1 MDILATLGVDIET
14 AKAKAAIA
22 QFRKMEKSAEV
33 MEGKFRRLGKEV
45 TVLEGKFGRL
55 NKTLPAVRD
64 RMKSIATH
72 AKTVTTAV
80 NAMGVAAGRSSTKVG
95 TLGVQANSAKRK
107 IQDLGSKTAATGNRV
122 TALGSKAAGAGNRID
137 ALGAKAAAAEARL
150 RGLSAASA
158 TAGRGMV
165 VAGGRA
171 RQTATAVQSIGR
183 SSRRAKNDFADFAK
197 TSTSHAEGF
206 MGVVLR
212 LTAIFG
218 GLRLAMMGIQT
229 ISSFEDIRDSFTS
242 LNDGN
247 RFAGDRMFEFVREY
261 ARTSPQTFEEV
272 ASAVV
277 GLKNNQIEP
286 TVELLRL
293 FSDVASVT
301 SDQRG
306 AFAQAVKLWQRGQQ
320 GGLGVE
326 ELDILSNRGVD
337 VYGAI
342 FRQTGLT
349 RRHVGDMG
357 QDAEGAKRIIAGLAE
372 EWERLYGGAS
382 LRRIDNLSVKWNAF
396 LDTTK
401 QIAEEV
407 GKGLGRTLHDNL
419 DKTTTFLNQNL
430 ASFNALG
437 VGIGAV
443 VNRLGDF
450 LRISV
455 AINNALGN
463 IPFAM
468 LGGLMALMTG
478 SGIVKVLRM
487 LSPIGFATRSAA
499 TIVHGVGSARA
510 GLKTGRE
517 LAAEYG
523 AMGLVGMAT
532 GREIV
537 SSIAHKRHFSAL
549 FDVQRQAEK
558 HKMNKSL
565 AYARAAADAQGDPLF
580 TRSFMKNSAMVHNL
594 GMHLGR
600 ISMALAPLAAAATSA
615 GALGAAIATIG
626 AAKTG
631 AAILATSSSI
641 DDVNAILK
649 KANFESATFGDIW
662 RVNTKQIGEDFVA
675 AMEAAGEAIDKTSNR
690 VPSKL
695 FRWLSSVGKDAVD
708 PFTQIGQSYDNIQP
722 NQWVTG
728 TGEIRTYSPAA
739 MASRRAAAMRDAID
753 RMTYLT
759 MEAQSDPMNPLHFQH
774 GPRGRPK
781 RGTGELA
788 ANYERSLAFYEAK
801 QRHEQ
806 SLIAKRI
813 SERMK
818 ETGFEGSVE
827 EWVSRLTSS
836 DIAHRWW
843 QANTRVLA
851 NIDGDENTFLS
862 GVAARKWWQAN
873 TRVLASEDGIENTF
887 EAKVLARKWW
897 QANTRVL
904 ASIDSNENTFEAK
917 VLARKWWQ
925 ANTRMF
931 ASIDSEE
938 NTFEG
943 KVLAR
948 KWWQSNTRVLAN
960 IDSSEN
966 TFLSKVAAR
975 KWWQANARVLASIDS
990 EENTFERSVL
1000 ARKRWQGNARDRA
1013 SIDSEINTFELGVMA
1028 RKRWQAM
1035 ARTQASIDLSNAEA
1049 RRLSGDYSAY
1059 GEYQFLRGQ
1068 TPKHPTTIF
1077 DDTVSDRW
1085 NTAVNEFVLGKD
1097 RAVIAMKDLVKGLGN
1112 DLEARVLEETIGKP
1126 FRQLMTTILNQVY
1139 EAIMMTSNFKRN
1151 MAANGGGVVG
1161 FFSALFGGGG
1171 GGGTSINTGSS
1182 AGVSVVNANNLPS
1195 FSGGGFTGMGPRL
1208 GGIDGRGGFLA
1219 INHPRESVIDH
1230 AGGRGIVVQPVIN
1243 IQNNADVDVTAAPSS
1258 DGEGIDIKI
1267 EKIVA
1272 NAVANGGPL
1281 DKQMKLNYGLQ
1292 RQGM

>member
-1 MDILATLGVDIET
+1 MDILATLGVDIST
-14 AKAKAAIA
+14 AQAKAAITH
-22 QFRKMEKSAEV
+22 FRKMEKTAEV

-45 TVLEGKFGRL
+45 AVLEGKFGRL

-80 NAMGVAAGRSSTKVG
+80 NAMGVASGKASTKVG

-183 SSRRAKNDFADFAK
+183 SSRQAKNQFADFAK

-247 RFAGDRMFEFVREY
+247 RFAGDRMFDFVREY

-419 DKTTTFLNQNL
+419 DKTTGFLNQNL

-450 LRISV
+450 LRVSV
-455 AINNALGN
+455 AINNVLGN
-463 IPFAM
+463 LPFVA

-487 LSPIGFATRSAA
+487 LSPIGFATRSAK
-499 TIVHGVGSARA
+499 TIVQGIGGARS
-510 GLKTGRE
+510 GLRTGRE

-523 AMGLVGMAT
+523 AMGLVGMTT

-537 SSIAHKRHFSAL
+537 SSVAHKRHFAAL
-549 FDVQRQAEK
+549 FDVQRKAEK

-565 AYARAAADAQGDPLF
+565 AEWRKHSVGDPLF
-580 TRSFMKNSAMVHNL
+580 TRSFMKNSAMVHNV

-600 ISMALAPLAAAATSA
+600 LSMALAPLAAAAASA

-631 AAILATSSSI
+631 AAILATSSTI
-641 DDVNAILK
+641 DDVNGILK
-649 KANFESATFGDIW
+649 KANFESATFGEIW
-662 RVNTKQIGEDFVA
+662 RANTQQIGEDFVS
-675 AMEAAGEAIDKTSNR
+675 AMERAGEAIDRTSNR

-695 FRWLSSVGKDAVD
+695 FRWLMGIGAGA
-708 PFTQIGQSYDNIQP
+708 TQTLQGIGEGYGDIGP
-722 NQWVTG
+722 NQVVTAS
-728 TGEIRTYSPAA
+728 GEIRTLN
-739 MASRRAAAMRDAID
+739 ASEVQIRRAAALRDAID
-753 RMTYLT
+753 VMTYRT
-759 MEAQSDPMNPLHFQH
+759 MQAQSDPNNPLHFQH

-806 SLIAKRI
+806 SLIASRI

-818 ETGFEGSVE
+818 ATGFDGSVE

-843 QANTRVLA
+843 QANSRVLA
-851 NIDGDENTFLS
+851 NVDSDENTFLS
-862 GVAARKWWQAN
+862 GVAARKWWQA
-873 TRVLASEDGIENTF
+873 
-887 EAKVLARKWW
+887 
-897 QANTRVL
+897 
-904 ASIDSNENTFEAK
+904 
-917 VLARKWWQ
+917 
-925 ANTRMF
+925 
-931 ASIDSEE
+931 
-938 NTFEG
+938 
-943 KVLAR
+943 
-948 KWWQSNTRVLAN
+948 
-960 IDSSEN
+960 
-966 TFLSKVAAR
+966 
-975 KWWQANARVLASIDS
+975 
-990 EENTFERSVL
+990 
-1000 ARKRWQGNARDRA
+1000 NARDRA

-1097 RAVIAMKDLVKGLGN
+1097 RAVVAMKDLVKGLGN

-1161 FFSALFGGGG
+1161 FISALFGGGG
-1171 GGGTSINTGSS
+1171 GAGTSINTGSS
-1182 AGVSVVNANNLPS
+1182 GAGVSVVNANNLPS
-1195 FSGGGFTGMGPRL
+1195 FSGGGFTGMGARI

-1219 INHPRESVIDH
+1219 INHPRESVVDH
-1230 AGGRGIVVQPVIN
+1230 AGGKGIVVQPVIN

-1258 DGEGIDIKI
+1258 DGEGIDITI

-1281 DKQMKLNYGLQ
+1281 DKQMKLNYGLE